1 MCGRLRLSRVGLKA
15 AGHSV
20 RLTTPIR
27 RMKPLPRP
35 HRCPLVSSI
44 FLLLGSALLS
54 GAAPAP
60 STGTVTGR
68 VLNAATGVYLE
79 GASITLEGSAAAGVA
94 SGGAGSFRLTDITP
108 GKRTLL
114 VTYPGLDP
122 QRVTVDVSAGA
133 TADLNVE
140 LTSRVYKLEAFTVS
154 ELREGEAAAIA
165 RQRTAANLKQVIATD
180 TFGNV
185 ADANVGNILVFLPG
199 ISAQRDEA
207 ENYLV
212 SVRGIDPQYN
222 SVMVD
227 GTRLSGATTR
237 GLSRAFEVDKV
248 STNSIESI
256 EVIKAQ
262 LPEMDADAIGGSI
275 NLKTKSGF
283 DRRGR
288 DIRWGTGVN
297 IYPLRSVFEPSGSM
311 AYSDVLGSE
320 RRIGL
325 AFNLSYNRTYGPRS
339 AFRAGYA
346 SPSFTAPTPMN
357 DFQTSE
363 DEITLTR
370 IGTGLKL
377 DYKLGPATSVFFNT
391 LYNNYLDDMTQH
403 KMRVR
408 RGSAAFVSDAV
419 SRLTAASTE
428 YEIESRYRTVKTFRF
443 QAGGKA
449 AWRDWTADGDVAW
462 SPSDGFEKREDVTVR
477 INNTNWSVDRT
488 NRLHYPDFVQTGGPD
503 IRNFDNGFTDSLNR
517 KDFHQQDEILAA
529 QANLKRAFATAWPTS
544 LKGGFRWREQTKR
557 QNRFQPNYIYIGP
570 DGVAG
575 PNAATGRNDDNLNRF
590 NGTDGHNYLPLDG
603 RYRVVPAWP
612 DLAAIH
618 RELRANPQLFRE
630 NIASTI
636 QNSLVNNGSV
646 REEVLGT
653 YVQGNVDIG
662 RFSLLAGVRREAT
675 SATARGPLT
684 DTRYANTAAEAAL
697 RFGGRVKVERDYDNY
712 FPSAHARFRVSPN
725 TLARASWSTGIG
737 RAPYNELIPV
747 TNVNENAG
755 TISRNNSGL
764 KPQFSKNYDLSLE
777 HYFGRGVGVLSVG
790 AFQKNL
796 RNFIFPA
803 TEVIREGP
811 ANGFDGMYGG
821 YTLTTRVNG
830 GWARV
835 RGLEIS
841 YQQSLS
847 FLPGWLSGF
856 GVFANATRLLTRGTY
871 DGTTIRTTIAGF
883 APRTAN
889 GGVSWT
895 RSGTTLRVNY
905 NYSGETTRGYN
916 ANPASITYNE
926 PRNTVDV
933 SARFRVNRRLDLF
946 VDANNV
952 FNEKQNTFQ
961 GRGDRPTDCQIY
973 GVRMAAGV
981 SGSF

>member
-1 MCGRLRLSRVGLKA
+1 MLNPR
-15 AGHSV
+15 
-20 RLTTPIR
+20 T
-27 RMKPLPRP
+27 PRP
-35 HRCPLVSSI
+35 ARPSFPV
-44 FLLLGSALLS
+44 FVAALFVLTVCS
-54 GAAPAP
+54 PAAPAN
-60 STGTVTGR
+60 SAGTVTGR
-68 VLNAATGVYLE
+68 VMNAATGVYLE
-79 GASITLEGSAAAGVA
+79 GASITVEGAAGAGTA
-94 SGGAGSFRLTDITP
+94 SADAGAFRLTDIP
-108 GKRTLL
+108 AGRRTLT
-114 VTYPGLDP
+114 VSYPGLDAR
-122 QRVTVDVSAGA
+122 QITVDIPAGGN
-133 TADLNVE
+133 ADVNVE
-140 LTSRVYKLEAFTVS
+140 LTSKVYKLEAFTVS

-165 RQRTAANLKQVIATD
+165 RQRTAENLKQVVATD

-185 ADANVGNILVFLPG
+185 ADANVGNVLVFLPG

-207 ENYLV
+207 ENYLI

-262 LPEMDADAIGGSI
+262 LPEMDADAIGGTI

-288 DIRWGTGVN
+288 DIRWGAGTN
-297 IYPLRSVFEPSGSM
+297 IYPKRSVFEPSGSF

-320 RRIGL
+320 RRLGL
-325 AFNLSYNRTYGPRS
+325 AFNASYNRTYGPRS

-370 IGTGLKL
+370 IGTGVKL
-377 DYKLGPATSVFFNT
+377 DYKLGPSASVFFNT

-403 KMRVR
+403 KMRMR
-408 RGSAAFVSDAV
+408 RGTATFVSDAV
-419 SRLTAASTE
+419 SRLAAASTE

-449 AWRDWTADGDVAW
+449 AWRDWSFDGDAAW
-462 SPSDGFEKREDVTVR
+462 SPSDGFEKREDVTMR
-477 INNTNWSVDRT
+477 INNTAWEVDRSK
-488 NRLHYPDFVQTGGPD
+488 RLHYPVFTQTGGPD
-503 IRNFDNGFTDSLNR
+503 VRNFDNGFTDSLNR
-517 KDFHQQDEILAA
+517 KDFHQQDEIMALQFNA
-529 QANLKRAFATAWPTS
+529 KRAFATAWPTS
-544 LKGGFRWREQTKR
+544 LKGGLRWREQTKR
-557 QNRFQPNYIYIGP
+557 QNRFQPNYVYIGP

-575 PNAATGRNDDNLNRF
+575 LNPATGRNDDNLNRF

-603 RYRVVPAWP
+603 RYSVVPAWP

-630 NIASTI
+630 NIATTI

-646 REEVLGT
+646 REAVLGT

-662 RFSLLAGVRREAT
+662 RFSLLTGVRREAT
-675 SATARGPLT
+675 DATAKGPVT
-684 DTRYANTAAEAAL
+684 DTRYANTPAEAAL
-697 RFGGRVKVERDYDNY
+697 RFGGRVKVTREYDNY
-712 FPSAHARFRVSPN
+712 FPSAHARYRVSPN
-725 TLARASWSTGIG
+725 TLVRASWSTGIG

-747 TNVNENAG
+747 TTVNENAG
-755 TISRNNSGL
+755 TVSRNNSGL

-777 HYFGRGVGVLSVG
+777 HYFGRGVGVVSAGV
-790 AFQKNL
+790 FQKNL

-811 ANGFDGMYGG
+811 GNGFDGLYGG
-821 YTLTTRVNG
+821 YLLTTRVNG

-835 RGLEIS
+835 RGLELN

-847 FLPGWLSGF
+847 FLPGWLGGF
-856 GVFANATRLLTRGTY
+856 GVFGNATRLLTRGTY
-871 DGTTIRTTIAGF
+871 DGATIRTTIAGF
-883 APRTAN
+883 APITAN
-889 GGVSWT
+889 GGLSWS
-895 RSGTTLRVNY
+895 RAGTTLRVNY

-926 PRNTVDV
+926 PRNPVDV
-933 SARFRVNRRLDLF
+933 SARFRVTRRFDLF

-952 FNEKQNTFQ
+952 FNDKQNTFQ